1 LRTWGFLTNHAH
13 VLIQIARN
21 PHSTVREIA
30 STAGITERAAHA
42 VLQDLRNAGVVLTE
56 RNGRQNINR
65 VDPVA
70 LAKHRPWGASD
81 MEIPQQLI
89 DATLQGL
96 ATLAAQSPAKSA

>member
-1 LRTWGFLTNHAH
+1 MRTWGFLTNHAH

-21 PHSTVREIA
+21 PNSTVREIA

-42 VLQDLRNAGVVLTE
+42 VLQDLRNAGVIRTQ
-56 RNGRQNINR
+56 RNGRQNVNR

-89 DATLQGL
+89 DATLAGL
-96 ATLAAQSPAKSA
+96 ATLAAQGSAEAG